1 MATYSDIFE
10 NFCTLVRSFEDDN
23 DDRGGMSEQLLFDAD
38 VEGRRYLLLRLPAE
52 DKKPPALSPREM
64 EVARLVAQGLPNK
77 VIACELEIS
86 TWTVGTHVRRLF
98 AKLGVTSRAAMVAR
112 LSGFG
117 LSAEP
122 TFAPYPARE
131 PPRGAP
137 HPGQPRFAAAE
148 TFPLN
153 QPGALNSLGRLA
165 VAPGP
170 RRAS

>member
-1 MATYSDIFE
+1 MATYADIFE
-10 NFCTLVRSFEDDN
+10 NFCVLVRSFEDD
-23 DDRGGMSEQLLFDAD
+23 DDAGGLSEQLLFDAD
-38 VEGRRYLLLRLPAE
+38 VEGRRYLLVRLPAE
-52 DKKPPALSPREM
+52 ERKPPPLSPREM

-86 TWTVGTHVRRLF
+86 AWTVGTHVRRLF

-122 TFAPYPARE
+122 VVAPHPVREPARRGPYPAQRSFA
-131 PPRGAP
+131 AP
-137 HPGQPRFAAAE
+137 EALPLGQPGR
-148 TFPLN
+148 
-153 QPGALNSLGRLA
+153 LNSLGRLA
-165 VAPGP
+165 GTTSP

>member
-1 MATYSDIFE
+1 MATYADIFE
-10 NFCTLVRSFEDDN
+10 NFCVLVRSFEDD
-23 DDRGGMSEQLLFDAD
+23 DDRSGLSEQLLFDAD
-38 VEGRRYLLLRLPAE
+38 VEGRRYLLVRLPAE
-52 DKKPPALSPREM
+52 EKKLPALRPREM

-86 TWTVGTHVRRLF
+86 AWTVGTHVRRLF

-122 TFAPYPARE
+122 AFAPYPARE
-131 PPRGAP
+131 PARRAP
-137 HPGQPRFAAAE
+137 HPARPAYAAAE
-148 TFPLN
+148 TFPLG
-153 QPGALNSLGRLA
+153 QPEVLNRLGDLAGAT
-165 VAPGP
+165 GP

>member
-1 MATYSDIFE
+1 MATYADIFE
-10 NFCTLVRSFEDDN
+10 NFCVLVRSFEDD
-23 DDRGGMSEQLLFDAD
+23 DDAGSLSEQLLFDAD
-38 VEGRRYLLLRLPAE
+38 VEGRRYLLVRLPAE
-52 DKKPPALSPREM
+52 ERKPPPLSPREM

-86 TWTVGTHVRRLF
+86 AWTVGTHVRRLF

-122 TFAPYPARE
+122 AHAPYPARE
-131 PPRGAP
+131 SQRLGPYPAQRGFGASEAFAL
-137 HPGQPRFAAAE
+137 GQPG
-148 TFPLN
+148 T
-153 QPGALNSLGRLA
+153 LNSLGRLA
-165 VAPGP
+165 RTTGP